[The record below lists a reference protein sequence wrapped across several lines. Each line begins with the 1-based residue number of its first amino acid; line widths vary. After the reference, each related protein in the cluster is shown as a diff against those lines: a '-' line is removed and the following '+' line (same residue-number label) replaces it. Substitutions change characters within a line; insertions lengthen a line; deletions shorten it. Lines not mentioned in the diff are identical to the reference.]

1 MGSNR
6 AHLIRCSLYLV
17 VAFGVVILALLI
29 PAQAQAQVPPAAARY
44 RGELTRQARLV
55 FGLEAP
61 VATLAAQVHQESA
74 WRPDARSI
82 YAHGLAQFTPD
93 TAEWIGGVDPALA
106 SAEWIGPPRS
116 QTALAAPHGGGQGI
130 SGRPSDALTG
140 NPAWA
145 LRALAVYDRWLL
157 DRVKGATVCD
167 RWWAG
172 LRAYNGGLGHWLK
185 ESRLAAP
192 SLDRGAID
200 ARCGQASRSPKHC
213 PENLGYPQRILLK
226 WQPLYASWG
235 PGVVCT

>member
-1 MGSNR
+1 MR
-6 AHLIRCSLYLV
+6 IPRH
-17 VAFGVVILALLI
+17 VARVALALVLTLAVFL
-29 PAQAQAQVPPAAARY
+29 PLLAWAQVPPAAARY

-93 TAEWIGGVDPALA
+93 TAEWIGGVDAALA
-106 SAEWIGPPRS
+106 GA
-116 QTALAAPHGGGQGI
+116 
-130 SGRPSDALTG
+130 DTG
-140 NPAWA
+140 NPAWS

-157 DRVKGATVCD
+157 DRVKGVTACD

-172 LRAYNGGLGHWLK
+172 LRAYNGGLGHWQK
-185 ESRLAAP
+185 EARLAAP

-200 ARCGQASRSPKHC
+200 ARCGQASRHVKHC
-213 PENLGYPQRILLK
+213 RESLAYPRLILLK

>member
-1 MGSNR
+1 MDSDR

-17 VAFGVVILALLI
+17 AAFGVGLLALLL

-61 VATLAAQVHQESA
+61 VATLAAKVHQESN

-93 TAEWIGGVDPALA
+93 TADWIGSVDAALA
-106 SAEWIGPPRS
+106 SA
-116 QTALAAPHGGGQGI
+116 
-130 SGRPSDALTG
+130 DTG

-167 RWWAG
+167 HWWAVE
-172 LRAYNGGLGHWLK
+172 RSYNGGLGHWLK
-185 ESRLAAP
+185 EARLAAP

-200 ARCGQASRSPKHC
+200 ARCGQASRHVKHC
-213 PENLGYPQRILLK
+213 RENLAYPRLILLK
-226 WQPLYASWG
+226 WQPLYVSWG
-235 PGVVCT
+235 PGVMCT